1 MSPMKFLQGLSP
13 LQLITFFASLS
24 LFLVVSSSVQILE
37 LSQSKEQKPPKT
49 DSEIKLKINDPLKPE
64 PKPID
69 EGSNVNGCTITKNG
83 QTEQIATNSVHVNE
97 KSKDGVNLNVDCKS
111 GSSGSNNSSNVKTNV
126 DVEVNTG
133 N

>member
-1 MSPMKFLQGLSP
+1 MAWMKFLQGLSP
-13 LQLITFFASLS
+13 LRLITFFASLS
-24 LFLVVSSSVQILE
+24 LFLVVASSVQILE

-83 QTEQIATNSVHVNE
+83 QTEQIATNSVHINE
-97 KSKDGVNLNVDCKS
+97 KSKDGVNLNVDCQAK
-111 GSSGSNNSSNVKTNV
+111 NNSAGNELNVKTNV